1 MDGNKRIPADIFEEM
16 AGVETVPTNVSTD
29 NKDSVNIPQEATTIN
44 LKRLSAAAN
53 ALTKFVIKDFN
64 REFLKVVKELLR
76 LQKSQEIV
84 RQPQSI
90 TVQIERTLN
99 NEQEEE
105 EGEEE
110 ESLYDKF
117 TNKIPGPYKYIF
129 KGLKYLWKFGKILF
143 KWGLK
148 LLTMLWK
155 VGKSILKM
163 AQKALTSILKAAGRM
178 LKVMI
183 NFLKPLVK
191 KFLKIAIKNFIK
203 LSKFIMRMILK
214 LVRAIWKIVKRLFFK
229 GKNPGKLLFKNEP
242 GPASFSTSVFKIKDG
257 ITVKFKALSKRT
269 SFIMRLIRKALRPVQ
284 KLFWTVIKKLFGRL
298 LKKLVQTVIS
308 IIVTFVM
315 GQVLGSW
322 IPLIGNAIGAAV
334 RSR

>member
-16 AGVETVPTNVSTD
+16 AGVEIAPTNVSID
-29 NKDSVNIPQEATTIN
+29 NKDSVNIPQEVTAIN

-64 REFLKVVKELLR
+64 KEFLKVVKELLK
-76 LQKSQEIV
+76 LQKNQEIV

-90 TVQIERTLN
+90 TIQIERTLGT
-99 NEQEEE
+99 EQKEEK
-105 EGEEE
+105 EEE

-117 TNKIPGPYKYIF
+117 TNKIPAPYKYIF
-129 KGLKYLWKFGKILF
+129 KGLKYLWKFGKFLF

-148 LLTMLWK
+148 LLSMLWK
-155 VGKSILKM
+155 AGKSVLKM
-163 AQKALTSILKAAGRM
+163 AQKALTSILKAAWRM
-178 LKVMI
+178 LKIMI

-191 KFLKIAIKNFIK
+191 KFLKIAIKNFIR
-203 LSKFIMRMILK
+203 LFKFIMRMILK
-214 LVRAIWKIVKRLFFK
+214 LVRVMWKIVKRLFFK

-242 GPASFSTSVFKIKDG
+242 APRSFSTSVFKIKDG

-298 LKKLVQTVIS
+298 LKKLVQTVTS
-308 IIVTFVM
+308 IIITFVM

-322 IPLIGNAIGAAV
+322 VPLIGNAIGAAV